1 MGNLAYSRMV
11 KDGEHQSIL
20 IMGETGSGKTE
31 NTKLLLQYLAAINKS
46 RSNIITEQILESMP
60 LLESFGNA
68 KTTKN
73 NNSSRY
79 CKLIEIFFNK

>member
-1 MGNLAYSRMV
+1 MAYSRMV